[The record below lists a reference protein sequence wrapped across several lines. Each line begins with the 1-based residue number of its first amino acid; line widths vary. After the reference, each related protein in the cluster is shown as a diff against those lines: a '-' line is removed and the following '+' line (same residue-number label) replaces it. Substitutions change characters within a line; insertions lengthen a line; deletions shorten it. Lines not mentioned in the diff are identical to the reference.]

1 MAADRTYTP
10 RAHNHLMTSMPTN
23 TGKYMYPGKWAAET
37 PDKPAVIMADTDAV
51 LTYGQLE
58 DRSLRLANHIR
69 AAGLVKGDHIAV
81 MSENRFEIVEALWAA
96 LRTGGIITVV
106 NSHLT
111 AAESAYIVND
121 CDAKVFLLSTNLDKA
136 DEVAGT
142 CQQVENRIRIDAVP
156 AGEGGDVFTDWDE
169 YEAVLAAAS
178 ARKPEFEPRGDD
190 MLYSSGTTGRPKG
203 ILPGSTDLHIEDED
217 VPVIRL
223 FNMLFGF
230 DSETVY
236 LSPAPL
242 YHAAPLRFVMTT
254 HAQGGTA
261 VIMSHFEAEPALA
274 MLEKYRVTH
283 SQWVPTMFIRMLKLP
298 EAVRDSYDVSSLE
311 VAIHAAAPCPPEVK
325 QTMIDWWGPVLHEY
339 YAATE
344 SIGLT
349 VINSEQALQKP
360 GSVGRDGI
368 KGIVHICGLDGE
380 ELPAGEV
387 GTIYFEDTKS
397 LFEYYKDHAKTRASR
412 HPDHPDTWATTGD
425 MGYLDEDRYLYIAER
440 TTGLIIAGGVNIYP
454 QEIEN
459 ALAMRPSIADVAV
472 VGQPDDELGQ
482 VPVAF
487 VQLADGVDEA
497 GAADEIR
504 MWLSDKLARF
514 KIPREFYF
522 VAELPRTS
530 TGKLVKRRLPDPA
543 AFAG

>member
-1 MAADRTYTP
+1 
-10 RAHNHLMTSMPTN
+10 
-23 TGKYMYPGKWAAET
+23 MYPGKWAAET
-37 PDKPAVIMADTDAV
+37 PDKPAVVMADTDAV

-58 DRSLRLANHIR
+58 DRSLRLANHMR

-111 AAESAYIVND
+111 AAESAYIVDD
-121 CDAKVFLLSTNLDKA
+121 CDARVFLLSTALDA
-136 DEVAGT
+136 AAEVAAS

-156 AGEGGDVFTDWDE
+156 TGEGGDVFADWDE

-178 ARKPEFEPRGDD
+178 ARKPVVEPRGDD

-203 ILPGSTDLHIEDED
+203 ILPGPTDLQIEDED
-217 VPVIRL
+217 VSIVKL
-223 FNMLFGF
+223 FTMLFGF

-254 HAQGGTA
+254 HARGGTA

-274 MLEKYRVTH
+274 MVEKHRVTH

-298 EAVRDSYDVSSLE
+298 EAVRSSYDVSSLE

-325 QTMIDWWGPVLHEY
+325 QAMIEWWGPVLYEY

-349 VINSEQALQKP
+349 VITSEQSLEKP

-368 KGIVHICGLDGE
+368 KGIVHICGPDGQ

-387 GTIYFEDTKS
+387 GVIYFEDARS
-397 LFEYYKDHAKTRASR
+397 LFEYYKDDAKTQTSR

-459 ALAMRPSIADVAV
+459 ALALRPQIADVAV
-472 VGQPDDELGQ
+472 VGQSDDELGQ

-504 MWLSDKLARF
+504 TWLSDKLARF

-522 VAELPRTS
+522 VAELPRTP

-543 AFAG
+543 AFTG